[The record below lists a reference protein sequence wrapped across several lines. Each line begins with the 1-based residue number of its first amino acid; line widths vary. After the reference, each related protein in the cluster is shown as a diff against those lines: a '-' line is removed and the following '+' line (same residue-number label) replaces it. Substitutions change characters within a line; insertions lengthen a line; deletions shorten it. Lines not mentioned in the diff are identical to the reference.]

1 MGKASET
8 VEAELRWIVEEA
20 LELMQ
25 DVSECRCENGVRDN
39 RIEERWSS
47 VIS

>member
-1 MGKASET
+1 MGKANET
-8 VEAELRWIVEEA
+8 VKAERRRIVEEA

-25 DVSECRCENGVRDN
+25 DVSECRCENGVRDYS
-39 RIEERWSS
+39 IEERWSS